1 MAYSLSVAEE
11 ICEDFEDLIDTEF
24 HFDGRLL
31 MAERVLVA
39 PYAAEQCEEFFSK
52 CVAGA
57 DAAALIA
64 DHEGSEFD
72 VIIIVSEADD
82 AAALSYLRI
91 GAYIEDKGV
100 HYNFPEE

>member
-1 MAYSLSVAEE
+1 MAYSFSVAEE

-24 HFDGRLL
+24 HFEGRLL

-39 PYAAEQCEEFFSK
+39 PYEAQQCEEFFSK

-57 DAAALIA
+57 DVAALPA
-64 DHEGSEFD
+64 DRDGAEFD

-82 AAALSYLRI
+82 PTAFSYLRI
-91 GAYIEDKGV
+91 GAYIADKGV
-100 HYNFPEE
+100 HYNFPKE